1 MNRTLFVHH
10 HLGMG
15 DHIICNG
22 LIRSLLGTNSSFQ
35 SIAVFA
41 KEGNHKRVQRMFDD
55 DSRIMVISV
64 PSDAN
69 EVLYVNSVVEQYKI
83 CDFIRCGFGIG
94 ENLESMGVVSNFDEG
109 FYACAGIPFD
119 HRWTRFRLRRNRE
132 SEQEALKRLNPTGQ
146 PFVFV
151 HDDPSRG
158 FILNPETPKELAVIK
173 NDPSID
179 MFDMISLLEN
189 ASEIHCMESSFRCLI
204 EHIDT
209 IVCPLYLHTSV
220 RPERRMGNFVL
231 SSSKKN
237 WIRS

>member
-1 MNRTLFVHH
+1 MNRPIFVHH

-22 LIRSLLGTNSSFQ
+22 LVRSLIGTNSLFQ
-35 SIAVFA
+35 SVAVFA
-41 KEGNHKRVQRMFDD
+41 KERNHKRVQRMFDD
-55 DSRIMVISV
+55 DSRIVVVVI

-94 ENLESMGVVSNFDEG
+94 YNLESMGLVSNFDEG
-109 FYACAGIPFD
+109 FYACAGIPFEN
-119 HRWTRFRLRRNRE
+119 RWTHFRLRRNLE
-132 SEQEALKRLNPTGQ
+132 SEQEVFKRLNPTGQ
-146 PFVFV
+146 PFAFV
-151 HDDPSRG
+151 HDDPLRG
-158 FILNPETPKELAVIK
+158 FVLNPNISKDLAVIK

-179 MFDMISLLEN
+179 MFDMITLLEN

-204 EHIDT
+204 EHFDT
-209 IVCPLYLHTSV
+209 IRCPLYLHTSV
-220 RPERRMGNFVL
+220 RADANGNFL
-231 SSSKKN
+231 LATSKKN

>member
-22 LIRSLLGTNSSFQ
+22 LIRSLLGTNSVFQ
-35 SIAVFA
+35 SVAVFA
-41 KEGNHKRVQRMFDD
+41 KERNYKRVQRMFDD
-55 DSRIMVISV
+55 DSRITVISI

-69 EVLYVNSVVEQYKI
+69 EVLYVNAVVEQYKI
-83 CDFIRCGFGIG
+83 CDFIRCGFGMG
-94 ENLESMGVVSNFDEG
+94 DNLENMGLVSNFDVG
-109 FYACAGIPFD
+109 FYACAGIPFE
-119 HRWTRFRLRRNRE
+119 HRWTNFRLRRNTE
-132 SEQEALKRLNPTGQ
+132 SEQKALNQLNPTGQ
-146 PFVFV
+146 PFAFV

-158 FILNPETPKELAVIK
+158 FILNPNISKELHVIK

-179 MFDMISLLEN
+179 VFDMISILEN
-189 ASEIHCMESSFRCLI
+189 ASEIHCMESSFRCLV

-209 IVCPLYLHTSV
+209 IMCPLYLHTSV
-220 RPERRMGNFVL
+220 RADTNGNFLL

>member
-22 LIRSLLGTNSSFQ
+22 LIRSLIGNSSVFQ
-35 SIAVFA
+35 SVAVFA
-41 KEGNHKRVQRMFDD
+41 KERNSKRVQRMFDD
-55 DSRIMVISV
+55 DPRIMVISI
-64 PSDAN
+64 PSDVNEILYAN
-69 EVLYVNSVVEQYKI
+69 AVVEQYKI
-83 CDFIRCGFGIG
+83 CDFIRCGFGMG
-94 ENLESMGVVSNFDEG
+94 QNLESMGMVSNFDEG

-119 HRWTRFRLRRNRE
+119 HRWTHFRLRRNRE

-220 RPERRMGNFVL
+220 RADMNGNFLL
-231 SSSKKN
+231 STSKRN

>member
-1 MNRTLFVHH
+1 MINRTIFIHH

-22 LIRSLLGTNSSFQ
+22 LVRSLIGNNSLFQ
-35 SIAVFA
+35 SVAVFA
-41 KEGNHKRVQRMFDD
+41 KERNSKRVQRMFDD
-55 DSRIMVISV
+55 DPRIMVISI

-69 EVLYVNSVVEQYKI
+69 EILYANAVVEQYKI
-83 CDFIRCGFGIG
+83 CDFIRCGFGMG
-94 ENLESMGVVSNFDEG
+94 ENLESMGLVSNFDEG
-109 FYACAGIPFD
+109 FYACAGIPFEN
-119 HRWTRFRLRRNRE
+119 RWTHFRLRRNRE
-132 SEQEALKRLNPTGQ
+132 TEQQVLARLNPTGQ
-146 PFVFV
+146 PFAFV

-158 FILNPETPKELAVIK
+158 FILNPDLPKELAVIK

-209 IVCPLYLHTSV
+209 ITCPLHLHTSV
-220 RPERRMGNFVL
+220 RADTNGNFLL
-231 SSSKKN
+231 STSKKV

>member
-1 MNRTLFVHH
+1 MSRQLFVHH

-22 LIRSLLGTNSSFQ
+22 LIRSLLASNSVFQ
-35 SIAVFA
+35 SIVVFA
-41 KEGNHKRVQRMFDD
+41 KERNHKRVQRMFDD
-55 DSRIMVISV
+55 DSRIMVVSI

-69 EVLYVNSVVEQYKI
+69 EILYVNAVVEQYKV
-83 CDFIRCGFGIG
+83 CDFIRCGFGMG
-94 ENLESMGVVSNFDEG
+94 DNLESMGLVSNFDEG
-109 FYACAGIPFD
+109 FYKCAGVPFE
-119 HRWTRFRLRRNRE
+119 HRWTHFSLRRNPE
-132 SEQEALKRLNPTGQ
+132 SEHEVLKRLNPTGQ
-146 PFVFV
+146 PFVFL

-158 FILNPETPKELAVIK
+158 FVFNPDIPKEFAVIK

-179 MFDMISLLEN
+179 IFDMISLLEN

-209 IVCPLYLHTSV
+209 IVCPLYLHTYV
-220 RPERRMGNFVL
+220 RANPNGHFLL